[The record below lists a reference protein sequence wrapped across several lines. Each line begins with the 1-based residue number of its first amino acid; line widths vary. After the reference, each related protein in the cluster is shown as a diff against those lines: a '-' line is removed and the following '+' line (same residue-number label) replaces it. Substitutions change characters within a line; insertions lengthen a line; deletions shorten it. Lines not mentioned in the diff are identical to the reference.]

1 MECSLPQH
9 EMLAD
14 VRFGSKADMCGAQ
27 ADVRFTPNS
36 DRAKSDASPKTA
48 GVAVSTGLAD
58 GVPVGVQLATARFGE
73 SIAFDA
79 AEVIEARA
87 PKVEPIDPKF

>member
-1 MECSLPQH
+1 
-9 EMLAD
+9 
-14 VRFGSKADMCGAQ
+14 VRCDYRCRLWANSRHCAATSN
-27 ADVRFTPNS
+27 VRFTPNS
-36 DRAKSDASPKTA
+36 DRAKSDASSKTA
-48 GVAVSTGLAD
+48 DGAVSTGLAD
-58 GVPVGVQLATARFGE
+58 GVPMGVQLATARFAE